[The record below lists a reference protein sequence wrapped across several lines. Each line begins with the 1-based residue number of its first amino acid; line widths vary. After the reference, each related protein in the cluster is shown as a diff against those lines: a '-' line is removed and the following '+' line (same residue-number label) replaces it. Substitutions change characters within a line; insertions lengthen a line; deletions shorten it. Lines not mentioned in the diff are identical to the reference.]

1 MQQWSSVQ
9 KHSGRRIGLVPTMG
23 YLHNGHL
30 SLVRQARQECDLV
43 VVSIFVNPMQFG
55 VGEDFED
62 YPRDLTRDC
71 ALLEQEQAD
80 VVFAPTVKDM
90 YPHGYKSFVEV
101 EGEITAKMCGVSRPG
116 HFRGVTTVVSKLFHI
131 CQPDLAFFGQKDAQ
145 QAMIL
150 EKMVRDLNFPL
161 KIVRVPI
168 VREEDGL
175 ALSSRNV
182 YLNPQ
187 ERQEALVLN
196 QSLQAACQLIM
207 DGERDVEKVKDLIRN
222 IIAASPGAQIDYI
235 ELNTAD
241 DLASLER
248 VEGTVLMALAVKFGT
263 TRLIDN
269 LLVEV

>member
-1 MQQWSSVQ
+1 
-9 KHSGRRIGLVPTMG
+9 
-23 YLHNGHL
+23 
-30 SLVRQARQECDLV
+30 
-43 VVSIFVNPMQFG
+43 
-55 VGEDFED
+55 
-62 YPRDLTRDC
+62 
-71 ALLEQEQAD
+71 
-80 VVFAPTVKDM
+80 
-90 YPHGYKSFVEV
+90 
-101 EGEITAKMCGVSRPG
+101 
-116 HFRGVTTVVSKLFHI
+116 VTTVVSKLFHI

-150 EKMVRDLNFPL
+150 EKMVRELNFPL

-187 ERQEALVLN
+187 ERQEALVLS
-196 QSLQAACQLIM
+196 QSLRAARQLIM
-207 DGERDVEKVKDLIRN
+207 DGERDVEKVKDFIRN
-222 IIAASPGAQIDYI
+222 IITASPGAQIDYI
-235 ELNTAD
+235 ELNKAA

-248 VEGTVLMALAVKFGT
+248 IEGKVLMALAVKFGT